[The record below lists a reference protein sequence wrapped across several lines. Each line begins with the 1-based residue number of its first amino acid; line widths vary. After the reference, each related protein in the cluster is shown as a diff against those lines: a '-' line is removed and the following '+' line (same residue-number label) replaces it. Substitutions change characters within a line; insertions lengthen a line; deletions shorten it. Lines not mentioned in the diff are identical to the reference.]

1 MRISAWSSD
10 VCSSDLNSKAMTT
23 GLLARLVD
31 AGKLEWTDPVTR
43 YLPDFRM
50 FDPWVTREIQVRDL
64 LIHNSGLGAG
74 AGDLMLW
81 PGPNHF
87 TRADVIHGLRYL
99 EPVYSFRSRYA
110 YDNTLYIVAGEVAAA
125 AGGAPYERSEEH
137 TSELQSLMRI
147 SYAVFCLKKKK

>member
-1 MRISAWSSD
+1 MRISDWSSD

-31 AGKLEWTDPVTR
+31 AGKLEWTDPVIK

-50 FDPWVTREIQVRDL
+50 FDPWVTREMQVRDL

-81 PGPNHF
+81 PRPNHF
-87 TRADVIHGLRYL
+87 PRPAVIHCLPSL
-99 EPVYSFRSRYA
+99 NPVYRFRPPS
-110 YDNTLYIVAGEVAAA
+110 
-125 AGGAPYERSEEH
+125 PYH
-137 TSELQSLMRI
+137 HPL
-147 SYAVFCLKKKK
+147 

>member
-1 MRISAWSSD
+1 MIRRPPRSTRTD
-10 VCSSDLNSKAMTT
+10 TLFPCTT
-23 GLLARLVD
+23 LFRS
-31 AGKLEWTDPVTR
+31 R

-50 FDPWVTREIQVRDL
+50 FDPWVTREMQVRDL

-99 EPVYSFRSRYA
+99 KPVYSFRSRYA

-125 AGGAPYERSEEH
+125 AGGAPYETLVRRED
-137 TSELQSLMRI
+137 R
-147 SYAVFCLKKKK
+147 KD